1 MFTVFSL
8 LVGRM
13 TRTKLLPPW
22 LPDLSRM
29 LTKVYRLLCQLVLSL
44 QWRAALTL
52 YLVMDEAETPTLGLQ
67 DLAQG
72 LERSMAQRLRG
83 HLGLH

>member
-8 LVGRM
+8 QAGRT

-29 LTKVYRLLCQLVLSL
+29 LTKVYRLLCQLASSL
-44 QWRAALTL
+44 QWRAVMTQ
-52 YLVMDEAETPTLGLQ
+52 YLDMDAAETRTLGLQ
-67 DLAQG
+67 GPAQG
-72 LERSMAQRLRG
+72 LERSMARRLRG
-83 HLGLH
+83 HQGLL